1 MKRNTNASYE
11 KVLQAA
17 DDHRAVEAS
26 NGRHMIQRR
35 TVLASAALLLVS
47 VLRPVV
53 AQEAVTKTTYV
64 VVHGAWGGGWDWRT
78 VSDLLTSRGHRVF
91 RPTLT
96 GLGER
101 AHLASPDIG
110 LDTHILD
117 IVNTIRYENLR
128 DVTLV
133 GHSYGG
139 MVITGVA
146 DRIPDRIAHLAY
158 VDAFV
163 PENGE
168 SVMGLAAV
176 RGATTPGQVQGGFMV
191 PSWVK
196 PGTVPP
202 MDVPQP
208 LKTFSEPI
216 TLKNPLRER
225 IPTTFILT
233 VDRGADTDAFDM
245 FAARAKAKGW
255 LVQRLTADHNAQR
268 SAPNELCTLLEHVR

>member
-1 MKRNTNASYE
+1 MI
-11 KVLQAA
+11 
-17 DDHRAVEAS
+17 HRKTLLTSATLLIA
-26 NGRHMIQRR
+26 
-35 TVLASAALLLVS
+35 AALRLAA
-47 VLRPVV
+47 
-53 AQEAVTKTTYV
+53 AQETVIKTTCV

-78 VSDLLTSRGHRVF
+78 VSDLLASRGHRVF

-110 LDTHILD
+110 LDTHIMD
-117 IVNTIRYENLR
+117 VVNTILYENLR

-146 DRIPDRIAHLAY
+146 DRIPDRIAHMVY

-168 SVMGLAAV
+168 SLMKLLAA
-176 RGATTPGQVQGGFMV
+176 RGAEPPGQVQGAFV
-191 PSWVK
+191 LPTWVK
-196 PGTVPP
+196 PGTAAP

-208 LKTFSEPI
+208 LKTFTDSI
-216 TLKNPLRER
+216 RLTNTLREQ
-225 IPTTFILT
+225 IHTTYILT
-233 VDRGADTDAFDM
+233 VDRGAESDAFDM

-255 LVQRLTADHNAQR
+255 LVERLTADHNAQR
-268 SAPNELCTLLEHVR
+268 SAPNELSALLEHVRYAA